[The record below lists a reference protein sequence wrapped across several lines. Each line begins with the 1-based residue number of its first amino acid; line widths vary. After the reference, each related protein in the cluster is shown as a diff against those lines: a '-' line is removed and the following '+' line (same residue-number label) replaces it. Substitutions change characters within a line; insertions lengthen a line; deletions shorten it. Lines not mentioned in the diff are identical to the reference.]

1 MADKIVLDNVSKLR
15 PELLTMSVAELER
28 RRTEIDMALAQK
40 AEAEREAKRAAA
52 LDEANRLKDDI
63 VDALVKLEKTGHI
76 SERVRSF
83 FTTKDGTGVF
93 APHLFFK
100 KAKS

>member
-1 MADKIVLDNVSKLR
+1 MADKIVLDDVSKLR

-76 SERVRSF
+76 SDSVRGF
-83 FTTKDGTGVF
+83 FTTKAGVF
-93 APHLFFK
+93 SPHLFFK

>member
-1 MADKIVLDNVSKLR
+1 MADKIVLDDVSKLR

-63 VDALVKLEKTGHI
+63 VDALTKLEKTGHI
-76 SERVRSF
+76 SDSVRGF
-83 FTTKDGTGVF
+83 FTTKAGVF
-93 APHLFFK
+93 SPHLFFK